1 MKPLKILYL
10 LIGLGLLAFVL
21 SHTDIPSV
29 WSQLEKVGWGILVV
43 LAVYKIVFILDTFAW
58 QLTLPST
65 QPTRR
70 WMYALWKIRM
80 VGAAFAKVLPFSSFG
95 GAPIKGFV
103 LKHHYGIKYREGAAS
118 LILAESTH
126 MISLVFFMTTGVL
139 LILFASNLPE
149 SYHLFA
155 IISLGII
162 TFGIML
168 FYIVQRYKITSLTG
182 SWLSRRKIGK
192 RLEKIIHQIHD
203 LDERL
208 VQFYTRDKR
217 HFFSASFLNL
227 VGWYLDALEIYV
239 IFYFLGHPI
248 TFIEAVI
255 LQTFVELVRAG
266 TFFIP
271 AGLGSQEAVF
281 MIATEAITGQSILG
295 IAAALIRRVREIVW
309 MIWGFSIGL
318 EYSQKPFDLAKVAQ
332 NDLN

>member
-10 LIGLGLLAFVL
+10 LIGIGLLAFVL
-21 SHTDIPSV
+21 SHTDISSV

-43 LAVYKIVFILDTFAW
+43 LLVYKTVFILDTFAW

-65 QPTRR
+65 QPTKR
-70 WMYALWKIRM
+70 WMYGLWKVRM
-80 VGAAFAKVLPFSSFG
+80 VGSAFAKVMPFSSFG
-95 GAPIKGFV
+95 GAPIKGFI
-103 LKHHYGIKYREGAAS
+103 LKHHFGIKYREGAAS

>member
-1 MKPLKILYL
+1 
-10 LIGLGLLAFVL
+10 
-21 SHTDIPSV
+21 
-29 WSQLEKVGWGILVV
+29 
-43 LAVYKIVFILDTFAW
+43 
-58 QLTLPST
+58 
-65 QPTRR
+65 
-70 WMYALWKIRM
+70 
-80 VGAAFAKVLPFSSFG
+80 
-95 GAPIKGFV
+95 
-103 LKHHYGIKYREGAAS
+103 
-118 LILAESTH
+118 
-126 MISLVFFMTTGVL
+126 
-139 LILFASNLPE
+139 
-149 SYHLFA
+149 
-155 IISLGII
+155 
-162 TFGIML
+162 ML

-182 SWLSRRKIGK
+182 SWLSRRKIGQ
-192 RLEKIIHQIHD
+192 RLEKFIHQIHD
-203 LDERL
+203 MDERL

-281 MIATEAITGQSILG
+281 MIATEAITGQPILG

>member
-10 LIGLGLLAFVL
+10 LIGIGLLVFVL

-43 LAVYKIVFILDTFAW
+43 LSVYKIVFILDTFAW

-70 WMYALWKIRM
+70 WMYVLWKVRM
-80 VGAAFAKVLPFSSFG
+80 VGAAFAKVMPFSSFG
-95 GAPIKGFV
+95 GAPIKGFI

-155 IISLGII
+155 IISLGVI
-162 TFGIML
+162 TFGILL
-168 FYIVQRYKITSLTG
+168 FFIVQRYKITSLTG

-192 RLEKIIHQIHD
+192 RLEKVIHQIHD
-203 LDERL
+203 MDERL

-281 MIATEAITGQSILG
+281 MIATEAITGQPILG

-332 NDLN
+332 KDLN